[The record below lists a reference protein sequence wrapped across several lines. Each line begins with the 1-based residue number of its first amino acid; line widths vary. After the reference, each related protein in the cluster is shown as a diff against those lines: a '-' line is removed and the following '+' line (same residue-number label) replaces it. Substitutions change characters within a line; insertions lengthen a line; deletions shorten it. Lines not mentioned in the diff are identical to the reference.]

1 MYTLA
6 IDRGDEEVAK
16 IYDPGHLSV
25 LKLIYMAARSA
36 DRNKI
41 PVSICGEMAGDTLF
55 TSILIGMGIRTLSMS
70 TSRILKVKQYLSQ
83 VNSNEVKKISDDIF
97 KQDDNVV
104 IKNILYNYNQE
115 INKRIREKKYG

>member
-1 MYTLA
+1 MT
-6 IDRGDEEVAK
+6 AK
-16 IYDPGHLSV
+16 
-25 LKLIYMAARSA
+25 SA

-104 IKNILYNYNQE
+104 IKNILNNYNQE

>member
-1 MYTLA
+1 M
-6 IDRGDEEVAK
+6 
-16 IYDPGHLSV
+16 S
-25 LKLIYMAARSA
+25 ARSA
-36 DRNKI
+36 DRNKF

-115 INKRIREKKYG
+115 INKRIKEKKYG

>member
-1 MYTLA
+1 
-6 IDRGDEEVAK
+6 
-16 IYDPGHLSV
+16 
-25 LKLIYMAARSA
+25 
-36 DRNKI
+36 
-41 PVSICGEMAGDTLF
+41 MAGDTLF

-115 INKRIREKKYG
+115 INKRIREKKNG

>member
-1 MYTLA
+1 MKLFNLF
-6 IDRGDEEVAK
+6 IDV
-16 IYDPGHLSV
+16 IISFN
-25 LKLIYMAARSA
+25 S
-36 DRNKI
+36 
-41 PVSICGEMAGDTLF
+41 LF

>member
-1 MYTLA
+1 MKLFNLF
-6 IDRGDEEVAK
+6 IDV
-16 IYDPGHLSV
+16 IISFN
-25 LKLIYMAARSA
+25 S
-36 DRNKI
+36 
-41 PVSICGEMAGDTLF
+41 LF

-83 VNSNEVKKISDDIF
+83 INSNEVKKISDDIF